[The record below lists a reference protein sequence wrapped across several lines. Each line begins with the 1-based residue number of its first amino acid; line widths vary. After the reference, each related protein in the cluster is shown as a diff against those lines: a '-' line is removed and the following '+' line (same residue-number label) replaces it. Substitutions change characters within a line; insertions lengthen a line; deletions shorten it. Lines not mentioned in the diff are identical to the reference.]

1 MFNISALCAIMYNI
15 GDKTFCVPNWTKIDQ
30 ILAKKVD
37 TLFVLSIFFFFVDF
51 KWDFFKSW
59 NQKNVFKN
67 I

>member
-30 ILAKKVD
+30 ILAKKFD

-51 KWDFFKSW
+51 K
-59 NQKNVFKN
+59 
-67 I
+67 